1 MLADITRGHSLII
14 SNGLWVTVNILVYIM
29 LKIWAMIVPP
39 KELEHQKNLPDSLPK
54 LLKTMDLLKI
64 WDHVNFD
71 DLSCS
76 QYLQYLMKNKVSKN

>member
-1 MLADITRGHSLII
+1 MLVDITRGHSLIT
-14 SNGLWVTVNILVYIM
+14 SNGQWVTENILVYIM

-64 WDHVNFD
+64 WDHVNFVMI
-71 DLSCS
+71 
-76 QYLQYLMKNKVSKN
+76 YLVRNICNI